1 MAPKRLCCKTLS
13 CMKSPC
19 MLVRHCLQ
27 AAAELGG
34 AVDSEGRLLELNA
47 NAPWRQA
54 LLKKLGLSNDKKSNL
69 QVCCWG

>member
-1 MAPKRLCCKTLS
+1 
-13 CMKSPC
+13 MKSPC